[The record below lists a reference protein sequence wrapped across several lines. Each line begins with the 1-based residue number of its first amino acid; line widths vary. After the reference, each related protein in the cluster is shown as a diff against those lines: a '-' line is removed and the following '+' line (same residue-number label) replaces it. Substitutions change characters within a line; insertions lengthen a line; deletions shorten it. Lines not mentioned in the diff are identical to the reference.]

1 MLTTESEKLSL
12 HWSQNMTHLE
22 EVLEL
27 RKLCFPGVREILT
40 KDDLRA
46 RHLLVRNEAGR
57 LVGTYRV
64 TVSLDTQRFE
74 AEDDFVISRLLQQ
87 QGTKAE
93 LCWAC
98 VDPSY
103 RDGRVIHV
111 LWRGLAEFFK
121 EHNVRYVFG
130 LASVYSDG
138 QDQILQI
145 VDYLR
150 EHSYVAT
157 PDLVQARRGALS
169 SQALV
174 MKRTEGLRSKRK
186 VLPSLLRAYLMAGAL
201 VCLQPVFDADLGC
214 YDFMTVLDTENISG
228 PLMSHFKFK

>member
-1 MLTTESEKLSL
+1 MLTIESEKLSL
-12 HWSQNMTHLE
+12 HWSQNITDLE

-27 RKLCFPGVREILT
+27 RKLCFPGVCDVLT

-46 RHLLVRNEAGR
+46 RHLLVRNEAGQ

-87 QGTKAE
+87 QGIKAE

-138 QDQILQI
+138 QEQIPQI

-174 MKRTEGLRSKRK
+174 LKRSEVAKRK

>member
-1 MLTTESEKLSL
+1 
-12 HWSQNMTHLE
+12 
-22 EVLEL
+22 
-27 RKLCFPGVREILT
+27 
-40 KDDLRA
+40 
-46 RHLLVRNEAGR
+46 
-57 LVGTYRV
+57 VGTYRV
-64 TVSLDTQRFE
+64 TVSFDTHRIE
-74 AEDDFVISRLLQQ
+74 AEDDFNISRLLQKM
-87 QGTKAE
+87 GVKAE

-111 LWRGLAEFFK
+111 PWRGLAEFFK

-138 QDQILQI
+138 QEQILQI

-157 PDLVQARRGALS
+157 PELVQARRGALS

-174 MKRTEGLRSKRK
+174 LKRADSSGHKK
-186 VLPSLLRAYLMAGAL
+186 KILPSLLRAYLMARAL
-201 VCLQPVFDADLGC
+201 VCLQSVFDPDLGC
-214 YDFMTVLDTENISG
+214 YDFMTVLDTEDISG
-228 PLMSHFKFK
+228 TLMSHFKFK

>member
-1 MLTTESEKLSL
+1 MDFERLTLQ
-12 HWSQNMTHLE
+12 WSQNITHLE

-27 RKLCFPGVREILT
+27 RKLCFPGVRDILT
-40 KDDLRA
+40 LDDLKA
-46 RHLLVRNEAGR
+46 RHLLVRNGAGK

-64 TVSLDTQRFE
+64 TVSSDTLRFE
-74 AEDDFVISRLLQQ
+74 AEDDFIITRLLQQ
-87 QGTKAE
+87 QGIKAE
-93 LCWAC
+93 LSWAC

-111 LWRGLAEFFK
+111 LWRGLAEFLK

-138 QDQILQI
+138 QEQILQI

-150 EHSYVAT
+150 AHSYVAT

-169 SQALV
+169 SQALN
-174 MKRTEGLRSKRK
+174 TERPMLPGHAKK

-201 VCLQPVFDADLGC
+201 VCLQPVFDAALGC
-214 YDFMTVLDTENISG
+214 YDFMTVLDTENLSG
-228 PLMSHFKFK
+228 PLLSHFKFR